1 MVSLSN
7 HERTNHPRFAGIPRS
22 PFDKLGAN
30 ERLNQGFLSVALA
43 LIVAFMS
50 RSRTARTTSRKK
62 RKKRRRHPRF
72 PIFWPGARLRRR
84 ALRALLAAPRVAQII
99 IVAVVVLALW
109 SATNWVYQ
117 VVRKPAELLFPVSG
131 TLSKTPSDTWRQ
143 YQPIFHAHSTAVIT
157 PELLAALAQVE
168 GAGNPVARTYWRW
181 HPTWDLFELYRPASS
196 AVGMYQITDAT
207 FAEAKRY
214 CIHDHVVV
222 EDGPWN
228 ELRSC
233 WFNSLYTR
241 VVPTHAAE
249 LTSAYLD
256 RRVASTLE
264 RNRIAGATLPQQ
276 QDLAAVI
283 HLCGAGAGDA
293 YAKRG
298 FRLTAGQRC
307 GDHDVRGYLARVN
320 AMRRVFARLATV
332 VRWAE

>member
-1 MVSLSN
+1 
-7 HERTNHPRFAGIPRS
+7 
-22 PFDKLGAN
+22 
-30 ERLNQGFLSVALA
+30 
-43 LIVAFMS
+43 MS

-62 RKKRRRHPRF
+62 RKKRRRRSRF

-84 ALRALLAAPRVAQII
+84 ALRALLAAPWVVQII
-99 IVAVVVLALW
+99 IVAVVVMVLW

-117 VVRKPAELLFPVSG
+117 VVHKPAELLFPVSG

-143 YQPIFHAHSTAVIT
+143 YQPIFHAHSTTVIT

-181 HPTWDLFELYRPASS
+181 HPTWDPFELYRPASS
-196 AVGMYQITDAT
+196 AVGMYQIIDAT
-207 FAEAKRY
+207 FVEAKRY

-228 ELRSC
+228 ELGSC

-241 VVPTHAAE
+241 VVPTHAVE

-276 QDLAAVI
+276 QDLAAVM

-293 YAKRG
+293 YARRG

-307 GDHDVRGYLARVN
+307 GDHDVRGYLARVS
-320 AMRRVFARLATV
+320 AMKRLFARLATI
-332 VRWAE
+332 VRREE